1 MGNVLDTLRGL
12 VDGLVVRAYPYL
24 HGHRDDPDELYR
36 GYTNREAYEQFL
48 ADVDREIRL
57 REEKGHS
64 GWFDLA
70 TREDLESARQRAT
83 PENWHEVFDG
93 LYANDPERTAVA
105 GLAHPSVT

>member
-1 MGNVLDTLRGL
+1 MESGRHERIDRVESRENRGIKGGDIFSSRSCTRRARLPPPPFPDKRHADMGNVLDTLRGL

-57 REEKGHS
+57 RAEKGH
-64 GWFDLA
+64 
-70 TREDLESARQRAT
+70 
-83 PENWHEVFDG
+83 
-93 LYANDPERTAVA
+93 
-105 GLAHPSVT
+105 